1 MNDSGSLNLSA
12 SPEGSS
18 YSVAYL
24 VTDTPA
30 KLEAIGGKIITFFNK
45 NVITYDSLADIDTNE
60 LSD

>member
-1 MNDSGSLNLSA
+1 MSA
-12 SPEGSS
+12 SPAGSS

-24 VTDTPA
+24 VADTPA
-30 KLEAIGGKIITFFNK
+30 KLEATGGKIITFFNK